1 MKKKIV
7 FIVAG
12 ALVLISVVIAAIFI
26 FKPAQVPRDDEGY
39 NAAISEVCAFYR
51 VSIVNYDTE
60 INTYKLRV
68 DPSTW
73 DSNDDISRTNFCR
86 NCQKAFNKMMHKY
99 GITPESESVDL
110 TVYKG
115 STLVA
120 TVTDGKI
127 DTSYNAVNEYVDDFT
142 SGLSEAADAWVEDYT
157 EAYEKIVDG
166 VMDAYNDAMKKYGF

>member
-12 ALVLISVVIAAIFI
+12 ALVLIGVVIAAIFI

-51 VSIVNYDTE
+51 VQIVSYDTG
-60 INTYKLRV
+60 INTYKLSI

-73 DSNDDISRTNFCR
+73 DSNDNISRTNFCR
-86 NCQKAFNKMMHKY
+86 NCQKAFDKMMHKY

-120 TVTDGKI
+120 TVTDSKI

-166 VMDAYNDAMKKYGF
+166 IMDSYNDTLKKYGF

>member
-1 MKKKIV
+1 
-7 FIVAG
+7 
-12 ALVLISVVIAAIFI
+12 
-26 FKPAQVPRDDEGY
+26 
-39 NAAISEVCAFYR
+39 
-51 VSIVNYDTE
+51 
-60 INTYKLRV
+60 
-68 DPSTW
+68 
-73 DSNDDISRTNFCR
+73 
-86 NCQKAFNKMMHKY
+86 MMHKY

>member
-1 MKKKIV
+1 MKKKLLFLIIG
-7 FIVAG
+7 IVALAG
-12 ALVLISVVIAAIFI
+12 VIIALVFI

-51 VSIVNYDTE
+51 VQIVNYDTG
-60 INTYKLRV
+60 INTYKLSV

-73 DSNDDISRTNFCR
+73 DSNDNISRTNFCR
-86 NCQKAFNKMMHKY
+86 NCQKAFDKMMHKY